1 MKAVTRVIGKQSKI
15 NASEMELNEKL
26 LSIDRVTKVVK
37 GGRRLHFR
45 ALVIVGDQNGHVGV
59 GLAKAS
65 GVPEAIHKAS
75 AAGRRELIEVPIKK
89 TTIPHE
95 ILAKFGASKVLMR
108 PAVPGKGMIASN
120 TVRAVLEMAGIKD
133 IVSKS
138 LGSSNKVNV
147 ARATVLGLANLKKE
161 IKTAIEAFI
170 KALYLHVD
178 ITQQVIQ
185 LIKPLFCLFN
195 HSFTL

>member
-1 MKAVTRVIGKQSKI
+1 
-15 NASEMELNEKL
+15 L

-45 ALVIVGDQNGHVGV
+45 ALMIVGDQKGHVGV

-75 AAGRRELIEVPIKK
+75 AAGRKELIEVPIKK
-89 TTIPHE
+89 TSIPHE
-95 ILAKFGASKVLMR
+95 ILAKFGASKVLLR
-108 PAVPGKGMIASN
+108 PAISGKGMIASN

-138 LGSSNKVNV
+138 LGSSNRVNV
-147 ARATVLGLANLKKE
+147 ARATILGLANLKKE
-161 IKTAIEAFI
+161 VKVADED
-170 KALYLHVD
+170 LEEGEEE
-178 ITQQVIQ
+178 
-185 LIKPLFCLFN
+185 
-195 HSFTL
+195 

>member
-1 MKAVTRVIGKQSKI
+1 MKAVTRVIGKQYKI
-15 NASEMELNEKL
+15 DASDMELNEKL

-45 ALVIVGDQNGHVGV
+45 ALMIVGDQKGHVGV

-75 AAGRRELIEVPIKK
+75 AAGRKELIEVPIKK
-89 TTIPHE
+89 TSIPHE
-95 ILAKFGASKVLMR
+95 ILAKFGASKVLLR
-108 PAVPGKGMIASN
+108 PAISGKGMIASN

-138 LGSSNKVNV
+138 LGSSNRVNV
-147 ARATVLGLANLKKE
+147 ARATILGLANLKKE
-161 IKTAIEAFI
+161 VKIADED
-170 KALYLHVD
+170 LEEGEEE
-178 ITQQVIQ
+178 
-185 LIKPLFCLFN
+185 
-195 HSFTL
+195 

>member
-1 MKAVTRVIGKQSKI
+1 MKAVTRVIGKQYKI
-15 NASEMELNEKL
+15 DASDMELNEKL

-45 ALVIVGDQNGHVGV
+45 ALMIVGDQNGHVGV

-75 AAGRRELIEVPIKK
+75 AAGRKELIEVPIKK
-89 TTIPHE
+89 TSIPHE
-95 ILAKFGASKVLMR
+95 ILAKYGASKVLLR
-108 PAVPGKGMIASN
+108 PAIPGRGMIASN

-147 ARATVLGLANLKKE
+147 ARATILGLANLKKVD
-161 IKTAIEAFI
+161 KTIVEG
-170 KALYLHVD
+170 LEEGEEE
-178 ITQQVIQ
+178 
-185 LIKPLFCLFN
+185 
-195 HSFTL
+195 

>member
-1 MKAVTRVIGKQSKI
+1 MKAVTRVIGKQYKI
-15 NASEMELNEKL
+15 DASDMELNEKL

-45 ALVIVGDQNGHVGV
+45 ALMIVADQNGHVGV

-75 AAGRRELIEVPIKK
+75 AAGRKELIEVPIKQ
-89 TTIPHE
+89 TSIPHE
-95 ILAKFGASKVLMR
+95 ILAKYGASKVLLR
-108 PAVPGKGMIASN
+108 PAIPGRGMIASN

-147 ARATVLGLANLKKE
+147 ARATILGLANLKK
-161 IKTAIEAFI
+161 
-170 KALYLHVD
+170 VD
-178 ITQQVIQ
+178 QTIVKG
-185 LIKPLFCLFN
+185 LEEGEEE
-195 HSFTL
+195 

>member
-1 MKAVTRVIGKQSKI
+1 MKAVTRVIGKQSRI
-15 NASEMELNEKL
+15 DASEMELNEKL

-75 AAGRRELIEVPIKK
+75 AAGRKELIEVPIKN

-95 ILAKFGASKVLMR
+95 ILAKFGASKILMR

-138 LGSSNKVNV
+138 LGSSNKINV

-161 IKTAIEAFI
+161 IKTAIQSLEEGE
-170 KALYLHVD
+170 VE
-178 ITQQVIQ
+178 
-185 LIKPLFCLFN
+185 
-195 HSFTL
+195 

>member
-1 MKAVTRVIGKQSKI
+1 MKAVTRVLGKQTKV
-15 NASEMELNEKL
+15 NASEMELTEKL

-75 AAGRRELIEVPIKK
+75 AAGRKVMIEVTIKN
-89 TTIPHE
+89 TSIPHE
-95 ILAKFGASKVLMR
+95 ILAKYGASKILLR
-108 PAVPGKGMIASN
+108 PAIPGKGMIASN
-120 TVRAVLEMAGIKD
+120 TVRAVLEMAGIKN

-147 ARATVLGLANLKKE
+147 ARATILGLSNLKKE
-161 IKTAIEAFI
+161 IKTTIDE
-170 KALYLHVD
+170 LGEGEEE
-178 ITQQVIQ
+178 
-185 LIKPLFCLFN
+185 
-195 HSFTL
+195 